1 MACAVHRRDVGP
13 QGLAPCNVVMCG
25 PILRQI
31 ASNTSAKR
39 SPSAPHLDFVQLNND
54 VFDISLGQGPG
65 LQGTSAAMA
74 P

>member
-1 MACAVHRRDVGP
+1 MHHRDVGP
-13 QGLAPCNVVMCG
+13 QGLALCNVVMCG

-31 ASNTSAKR
+31 ASNASGKR
-39 SPSAPHLDFVQLNND
+39 STSAPHLDFVQLNND

-65 LQGTSAAMA
+65 LQGISAVMA